1 MQRWLAVSMFGLAAL
16 RPLAADT
23 AAVLPF
29 LNKTSSNP
37 NLDWIGES
45 VAETVREAFGITGL
59 MTLDRNE
66 VQEAYRR
73 LGLRQ
78 ELPLTEASIMKI
90 GETLD
95 AEQVVYGSFSF
106 VPPTSGPMTAGSLR
120 VTARV
125 LDRRRMHAGPEFSET
140 GALED
145 LATMEAHLAWRAL
158 TQIAPA
164 MAPAEAE
171 FRSLRTPIRLDAEEN
186 YIRGLLARSTEQ
198 KEKYFSQA
206 AHLDP
211 HFAHAYYQ
219 LGLIHYQR
227 KEYKLAVASLEKVGL
242 ADIHAHEA
250 SFLLGLARFQSGD
263 YKGAQQTFQMIA
275 AAVPHLKALLTF
287 LLCTGAR
294 VSEALELDW
303 RDVDLKGARAIF
315 WRTKSGK
322 RRVVL
327 LPGAAIMALANLQHR
342 EGPVFRWATVS
353 TKEGA
358 VKRITAYADR
368 NREGGGQFK
377 TAWRGALRRA
387 GLNPALRPHDLRH
400 TWASWHYSAHRDL
413 LKLREEGGWSTIAL
427 VERYAHLLPVGHEE
441 AIRTFWHQTGT
452 AANLKEAN
460 L

>member
-1 MQRWLAVSMFGLAAL
+1 MQRWLAVGIFGLAAL

-29 LNKTSSNP
+29 RNKTPNAP

-59 MTLDRNE
+59 MTLGRNE

-73 LGLRQ
+73 LSLRQ
-78 ELPLTEASIMKI
+78 ELALTEASIMKI

-95 AEQVVYGSFSF
+95 AEQVVYGSFQFTS
-106 VPPTSGPMTAGSLR
+106 PASGPITSGSLR

-125 LDRRRMHAGPEFSET
+125 LDRRHMRAGPEFTET

-145 LATMEAHLAWRAL
+145 LPTIEAHLAWRAL

-186 YIRGLLARSTEQ
+186 YIRGLMAHSSEQ

-219 LGLIHYQR
+219 LGQIHYQR
-227 KEYKLAVASLEKVGL
+227 KEYKLAVAALEKVGL
-242 ADIHAHEA
+242 GDIHSHEA
-250 SFLLGLARFQSGD
+250 SFLLGLARFYSGD

-275 AAVPHLKALLTF
+275 AAVPLSEVFNNLGAAESRASLTQASVDDFRRALEGDANDPSYRFNLGYGLWKKGDFSAATESFRALLDLDPNDPSAA
-287 LLCTGAR
+287 LLLAR
-294 VSEALELDW
+294 CLKKQGPRSNPDPRLDNLE
-303 RDVDLKGARAIF
+303 RLKTNFEERAYMQL
-315 WRTKSGK
+315 K
-322 RRVVL
+322 L
-327 LPGAAIMALANLQHR
+327 LLAPGA
-342 EGPVFRWATVS
+342 PKV
-353 TKEGA
+353 
-358 VKRITAYADR
+358 DR
-368 NREGGGQFK
+368 
-377 TAWRGALRRA
+377 
-387 GLNPALRPHDLRH
+387 P
-400 TWASWHYSAHRDL
+400 
-413 LKLREEGGWSTIAL
+413 
-427 VERYAHLLPVGHEE
+427 
-441 AIRTFWHQTGT
+441 
-452 AANLKEAN
+452 
-460 L
+460 